1 MPTQEQP
8 DTLRSYQ
15 KCYIRSAVR
24 DDVDPIAETMR
35 PLDAFECHCGGHDPY
50 EALKLALENDTCT
63 FTIVDKFDHTPL
75 AMFGC
80 GDSDGFPYI
89 WALASDLLVPRAG
102 RDFVRHS
109 PEWIDGMLKAIGG
122 KASNYV
128 YSENFDAIRWLKRCG
143 AKFKTKTVSINNQPF
158 FKFTITQ
165 NV

>member
-1 MPTQEQP
+1 M
-8 DTLRSYQ
+8 
-15 KCYIRSAVR
+15 
-24 DDVDPIAETMR
+24 DDVNPIGDTMR
-35 PLDAFECHCGGHDPY
+35 PMDAFECHCGGHSPY
-50 EALKLALENDTCT
+50 QALKLALEFDVAT

-109 PEWIDGMLKAIGG
+109 PEWINGMLKAIGG

-128 YSENFDAIRWLKRCG
+128 YEENFDAIRWLKRCG

>member
-1 MPTQEQP
+1 
-8 DTLRSYQ
+8 
-15 KCYIRSAVR
+15 
-24 DDVDPIAETMR
+24 MR
-35 PLDAFECHCGGHDPY
+35 PMDAFECHCGGHSPY
-50 EALKLALENDTCT
+50 QALKLALEFDVAT

-109 PEWIDGMLKAIGG
+109 PEWINGMLKAIGG

-143 AKFKTKTVSINNQPF
+143 AEFKTKTISINNQPF